1 MDDIYHC
8 LSNKEK
14 MKLLGTRNITVMNDP
29 FGTATTASKTG
40 SIDYNCA
47 KAGFANLYNT
57 GNLIQLKIKILGDP
71 YWLDLFSEKN
81 INGDIKTMMNLSN
94 AKYFVFDM
102 KTAVEQNSNG
112 NGLYD
117 LENAVDI
124 SGIYQV
130 LYVTSYFENGKFTQT
145 IEGAIHASFMHSN
158 FMKV

>member
-1 MDDIYHC
+1 
-8 LSNKEK
+8 
-14 MKLLGTRNITVMNDP
+14 
-29 FGTATTASKTG
+29 
-40 SIDYNCA
+40 
-47 KAGFANLYNT
+47 
-57 GNLIQLKIKILGDP
+57 
-71 YWLDLFSEKN
+71 
-81 INGDIKTMMNLSN
+81 MMNLSN